1 MTKNELKNIIE
12 KDIKE
17 IESKNVNGVIFIIQ
31 KYCEPYDYLFSVY
44 IKVLHEMNIPVLKLI
59 LADSEDNRK
68 VQLQL
73 EAFADA
79 I

>member
-1 MTKNELKNIIE
+1 
-12 KDIKE
+12 
-17 IESKNVNGVIFIIQ
+17 
-31 KYCEPYDYLFSVY
+31 
-44 IKVLHEMNIPVLKLI
+44 MNIPVLKLI

>member
-1 MTKNELKNIIE
+1 MGKTKIVENFFAE
-12 KDIKE
+12 
-17 IESKNVNGVIFIIQ
+17 
-31 KYCEPYDYLFSVY
+31 
-44 IKVLHEMNIPVLKLI
+44 I